1 MFVWQTT
8 VSGKVR
14 SKEAVLGPFR
24 RQEPK
29 VCWVRSAA
37 DDPCGRPST
46 VEILGVPFCERCARE
61 YEEYA
66 AIGALTDTVP
76 GHDLD
81 RLRETSLVER
91 LRRLRRG
98 RDSRVPP
105 RGAPLQRGK
114 T

>member
-1 MFVWQTT
+1 M
-8 VSGKVR
+8 
-14 SKEAVLGPFR
+14 
-24 RQEPK
+24 
-29 VCWVRSAA
+29 RSAA

-66 AIGALTDTVP
+66 AIGALTDTAS
-76 GHDLD
+76 GGGTD
-81 RLRETSLVER
+81 RLREASLVER
-91 LRRLRRG
+91 LRRLRRE

-105 RGAPLQRGK
+105 REASLQSGK